1 MRKFLFIL
9 LTLALSL
16 CAQES
21 TQNED
26 FINDFESE
34 YSNSAPIKDPLI
46 AYNRFMHTMNWG
58 LYDYIFSPV
67 LDMYRVAMP
76 KGYQLGIYNFFDN
89 LYSPLRFLALL
100 FAGEPKNAMDELGR
114 FVLNST
120 AGVLG
125 IFDVASE
132 NGLYSHRNDFG
143 ITFGKWGMDGGFH
156 IVLPLLGPSN
166 LRDTLAMPLN
176 LFAYPTT
183 YLDPTGLAVSADVL
197 AEANYMAR
205 HKATLDSMRQD
216 SLDNYILFR
225 DSYEQR
231 RAELIS
237 ENKGQQ

>member
-89 LYSPLRFLALL
+89 LYSSLHFCLP
-100 FAGEPKNAMDELGR
+100 ENPK
-114 FVLNST
+114 
-120 AGVLG
+120 
-125 IFDVASE
+125 
-132 NGLYSHRNDFG
+132 
-143 ITFGKWGMDGGFH
+143 
-156 IVLPLLGPSN
+156 
-166 LRDTLAMPLN
+166 TLWTN
-176 LFAYPTT
+176 
-183 YLDPTGLAVSADVL
+183 
-197 AEANYMAR
+197 
-205 HKATLDSMRQD
+205 
-216 SLDNYILFR
+216 
-225 DSYEQR
+225 
-231 RAELIS
+231 
-237 ENKGQQ
+237 

>member
-205 HKATLDSMRQD
+205 HKATLDSMRKD

>member
-9 LTLALSL
+9 LVLVLSL

-34 YSNSAPIKDPLI
+34 YSNSTPIKDPLI
-46 AYNRFMHTMNWG
+46 TYNRFMNGVNWG

-183 YLDPTGLAVSADVL
+183 YLDPTGLAVSTDVL